1 MIDFEL
7 ALQYLYDLP
16 CMPHAIETFEAARAS
31 LRCDA
36 RPAVG
41 TQELA
46 GDSAVSQVIA
56 PG

>member
-7 ALQYLYDLP
+7 AVQYLYDLP
-16 CMPHAIETFEAARAS
+16 CMPHAIDVFESARAS

-41 TQELA
+41 AQAHPGESAGTQA
-46 GDSAVSQVIA
+46 TPAV
-56 PG
+56 